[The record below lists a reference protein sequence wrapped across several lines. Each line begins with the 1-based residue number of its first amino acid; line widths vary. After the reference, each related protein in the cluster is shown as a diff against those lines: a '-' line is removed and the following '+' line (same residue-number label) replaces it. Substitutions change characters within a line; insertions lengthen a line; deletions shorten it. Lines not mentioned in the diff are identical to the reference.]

1 MSNSYASLPELSAG
15 PPPTI
20 TTSPA
25 PKHGAPTNTTN
36 PTPIPSHYRQK
47 IERRWLGTER
57 QQFITSQ
64 EKNLIDNHIT
74 WAEDERMALAKTDT
88 TDLCRISIEAA
99 HKTTPKPTPSI
110 LQQSMNDGYTVRTEF
125 GRIFKKLKAATN
137 KLNNHYVQFPLAN
150 RYNSF
155 TNQKCQ
161 CGSHMTMAPT
171 YNFRMKPIR
180 RTLSSPS

>member
-1 MSNSYASLPELSAG
+1 MAR
-15 PPPTI
+15 
-20 TTSPA
+20 
-25 PKHGAPTNTTN
+25 
-36 PTPIPSHYRQK
+36 RQF
-47 IERRWLGTER
+47 LTR
-57 QQFITSQ
+57 Q
-64 EKNLIDNHIT
+64 ENNLINDHTT
-74 WAEDERMALAKTDT
+74 WDKDERTAPEKTYT
-88 TDLCRISIEAA
+88 TDAHRISIKAI
-99 HKTTPKPTPSI
+99 HKTTPKLTPYI
-110 LQQSMNDGYTVRTEF
+110 LQQSMNAGYTVRTEF